1 MTADER
7 PELRPAYRT
16 LNDPTRLLGLS
27 VSGWAVVLGAG
38 GAGYGWLLVS
48 PLPWRVN
55 FSLAVI
61 GLGAPAVLMLLRE
74 QSTISPTR
82 VLAAVVRWRARPAL
96 VVGPSAERPVTRGGV
111 RLDAPPSEI
120 GEQLVDVDEL
130 PWLHEESTGEGAP

>member
-1 MTADER
+1 MTADDR

-27 VSGWAVVLGAG
+27 VSGWAVLLVAG

-61 GLGAPAVLMLLRE
+61 GLGAPAALVLLRE
-74 QSTISPTR
+74 QSTISPAR
-82 VLAAVVRWRARPAL
+82 LLAAVARWRARPAL
-96 VVGPSAERPVTRGGV
+96 LVAPNTERPVTRGGV
-111 RLDAPPSEI
+111 RLDSPPAEP
-120 GEQLVDVDEL
+120 EARVDVDEL
-130 PWLHEESTGEGAP
+130 PWLHDEPGREEP